1 MDQKK
6 KEGLSLG
13 IGFTSLGALLIS
25 FSPEW
30 LTTQFNAVT
39 ENKIAQAGF
48 FFTMAAWIHAGRVK
62 KEIAS
67 QFSIVTD
74 AINNVASALRSD
86 LAAHGQRLDHVT
98 VRVESLEITV
108 KERLNGPT

>member
-6 KEGLSLG
+6 KEGLGLG
-13 IGFTSLGALLIS
+13 IGFTSLGALLLS
-25 FSPEW
+25 WSPES
-30 LTTQFNAVT
+30 LMTHFNAVT

-62 KEIAS
+62 KEIAT
-67 QFSIVTD
+67 QFTVVTD
-74 AINNVASALRSD
+74 AINNVAQALRSD
-86 LAAHGQRLDHVT
+86 LAAHGARLDHVSI
-98 VRVESLEITV
+98 RVDSLEITV